1 VQRETVVRV
10 AKEVGKW
17 IPALLL
23 VMIFVPQGWSKFS
36 DTSGWAAAFRGWGYP
51 DWFRIGIGVI
61 ELVAAACLLWRR
73 TAPVGALL
81 IIAVML
87 GGMGTHI
94 AFDNGRHLT
103 SEVVPLTLSLI
114 LLWLRWDIARRYLA
128 ALVGRDA
135 LDLDAGAERQSVGAG
150 G

>member
-23 VMIFVPQGWSKFS
+23 VLIFVPQGWSKFS

-51 DWFRIGIGVI
+51 DWFRSAIGVI
-61 ELVAAACLLWRR
+61 ELAAAACLLWRR
-73 TAPVGALL
+73 TVPIGALL
-81 IIAVML
+81 IIVVML

-94 AFDNGRHLT
+94 AFDRGRHVT
-103 SEVVPLTLSLI
+103 SEIVPLTLSLI
-114 LLWLRWDIARRYLA
+114 LLWLRWDIARQYPARLIS
-128 ALVGRDA
+128 RDA